1 MFEKFRTRS
10 NQLERLDTG
19 DYTPDEYAR
28 WQREMWWIHRLF
40 GELRALKHTLLNEIQ
55 RRGERSVSVLDVGA
69 GSGELLAELSKWTK
83 GKSAFFVGLEMA
95 PEAAGAIMCK
105 GITAVRADGEKLP
118 FADGSFDYVFCTLVL
133 HHLDDEAAVNVLAEM
148 SRVANKRIF
157 AIDLNRDPV
166 PYYLYKYL
174 GRLFLQPFTIED
186 GALSILRSRTE
197 SELMKL
203 AGKAGLRDAKVE
215 HFKANRLVLSAG

>member
-10 NQLERLDTG
+10 SELERLDTG
-19 DYTPDEYAR
+19 DYTSEEYAR

-55 RRGERSVSVLDVGA
+55 LRADRSVSVLDVGA
-69 GSGELLAELSKWTK
+69 GSGELLAELRKWTK
-83 GKSAFFVGLEMA
+83 GKATFFVGLEMA
-95 PEAAGAIMCK
+95 PEAVVIMNK
-105 GITAVRADGEKLP
+105 GLAAVRADGVNLP
-118 FADGSFDYVFCTLVL
+118 FADGAFDYVFCTLML
-133 HHLDDEAAVNVLAEM
+133 HHLDDDTAVNVLAEM
-148 SRVANKRIF
+148 SRVASKRLF

-174 GRLFLQPFTIED
+174 GRLLLQRFTIED

-197 SELMKL
+197 RELLDL
-203 AGKAGLRDAKVE
+203 AKRAGLRAAKVE
-215 HFKANRLVLSAG
+215 RFKLNRLVLSA